1 MIAFTAAEIAD
12 ITNGRLAA
20 DPGITPGSVV
30 TDSREATPGSLYV
43 AKPGETADGHD
54 FVGAAFERG
63 AVLALVQHDVAD
75 DAGRNHP
82 AVVVQDPVLAMGAL
96 AAETVRRIRAGRAA
110 DGEPL
115 TVIGITGSAGKT
127 TTKDL
132 LAGILAAEGTTVA
145 PQGSYNGEVGVPLT
159 VFKAGADT
167 RYLVIEMGA
176 TGVGHISYLAEM
188 VRPDIGVVLGVG
200 TAHAGEFGGVEN
212 IARAKGELVEALA
225 GTGTAVLNLDD
236 ARVAAMA
243 GRTSATVLGYSAQPS
258 RDDHSDEVGEERVG
272 EERVGEERVGEERV
286 GPGRAGAERVRAEGA
301 ELNADGHPEFDLF
314 LPGEAA
320 GHHVTARLIGAHHI
334 ANLLAAAAAAHAAG
348 VPAARIAASLSS
360 QAAASR
366 WRMERTERADGVT
379 VINDAYNAN
388 PESMRA
394 ALRTLADLGRG
405 RRTWAVLGA
414 MLELGDDSIREH
426 IAVGTQVVRLN
437 ISRLVVVG
445 REARSLYVSAI
456 NEGSW
461 GNECVFAE
469 TPQEAYELLQ
479 AELEPGDLVL
489 FKSSNSIG
497 LRHLGDRIA
506 LPPQAPGTAAGAG
519 ERRTADSAAGNAAGT
534 ATEGSA
540 LL

>member
-12 ITNGRLAA
+12 LTNGRLAA
-20 DPGITPGSVV
+20 EPGVTPGSVV
-30 TDSREATPGSLYV
+30 TDSRDATPGSLYV
-43 AKPGETADGHD
+43 AKRGEAADGHD

-63 AVLALVQHDVAD
+63 AVLALVEHDVAD
-75 DAGRNHP
+75 GAGRSYP
-82 AVVVQDPVLAMGAL
+82 AVVVRDPVLAMGAL
-96 AAETVRRIRAGRAA
+96 AAEAVRRIRASRAA

-132 LAGILAAEGTTVA
+132 LAGILAGEGQTIA

-159 VFKAGADT
+159 VFKAGLDT

-212 IARAKGELVEALA
+212 IALAKGELVEALPA
-225 GTGTAVLNLDD
+225 AGTAVLNLDD

-243 GRTSATVLGYSAQPS
+243 ARTRATVLGFSAQP
-258 RDDHSDEVGEERVG
+258 
-272 EERVGEERVGEERV
+272 
-286 GPGRAGAERVRAEGA
+286 AGAEDAGGARVRAEGV
-301 ELNADGHPEFDLF
+301 ELSPAGHPEFELF
-314 LPGEAA
+314 LPGERAGYHVAA
-320 GHHVTARLIGAHHI
+320 KLIGAHHI

-348 VPAARIAASLSS
+348 VPGARIAASLSA
-360 QAAASR
+360 QTAASR

-388 PESMRA
+388 PESRRA

-414 MLELGDDSIREH
+414 MLELGPDSIREH
-426 IAVGTQVVRLN
+426 MAVGTQVVRLN

-445 REARSLYVSAI
+445 REARSLYVSAV

-469 TPQEAYELLQ
+469 TAEEAYELLQ

-506 LPPQAPGTAAGAG
+506 LPPQAPGTVSGPVQGTAA
-519 ERRTADSAAGNAAGT
+519 ESAAGDAAGT

>member
-1 MIAFTAAEIAD
+1 MISFTAAEIAD
-12 ITNGRLAA
+12 LTNGRLAA
-20 DPGITPGSVV
+20 EPGITPGSVV
-30 TDSREATPGSLYV
+30 TDSREATAGSLYV

-54 FVGAAFERG
+54 FVGAAFALG
-63 AVLALVQHDVAD
+63 AVLALVEHDVAD
-75 DAGRNHP
+75 AAGTDYP
-82 AVVVQDPVLAMGAL
+82 AVVVEDSVLAMGAL
-96 AAETVRRIRAGRAA
+96 AAESVRRIRARREAEGAA
-110 DGEPL
+110 L

-132 LAGILAAEGTTVA
+132 LAGILAAESGAGQTVA

-159 VFKAGADT
+159 VFKADYDT

-176 TGVGHISYLAEM
+176 TGVGHIRYLADM

-212 IARAKGELVEALA
+212 IAVAKGELVEALA
-225 GTGTAVLNLDD
+225 PTGTAVLNLDD

-243 GRTSATVLGYSAQPS
+243 ERTGAVVLGYTAQPA
-258 RDDHSDEVGEERVG
+258 RDGQSGSTG
-272 EERVGEERVGEERV
+272 
-286 GPGRAGAERVRAEGA
+286 AGRVRADGV
-301 ELNADGHPEFDLF
+301 ELNAGGCPGFELF
-314 LPGEAA
+314 LPGDAA
-320 GHHVTARLIGAHHI
+320 GHRVTSKLIGAHHV

-348 VPAARIAASLSS
+348 VAAPRIAAALSS

-379 VINDAYNAN
+379 IINDAYNAN

-394 ALRTLADLGRG
+394 ALRTLADLGQR

-414 MLELGDDSIREH
+414 MLELGPDSIREH
-426 IAVGTQVVRLN
+426 MAVGTQVVRLN

-445 REARSLYVSAI
+445 REARSLYVSAV

-461 GNECVFAE
+461 GDECVFAE
-469 TPQEAYELLQ
+469 TAEEAYQLLENELR
-479 AELEPGDLVL
+479 PGDLVL

-506 LPPQAPGTAAGAG
+506 LRPQ
-519 ERRTADSAAGNAAGT
+519 SAGT